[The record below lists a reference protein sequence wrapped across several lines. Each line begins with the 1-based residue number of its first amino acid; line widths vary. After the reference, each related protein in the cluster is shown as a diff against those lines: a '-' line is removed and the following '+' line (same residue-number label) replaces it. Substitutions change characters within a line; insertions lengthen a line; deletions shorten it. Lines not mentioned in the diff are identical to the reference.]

1 MSVFKLFLKNKKSR
15 TIVILIIYKYNIWR
29 GVELFLWW
37 KLTAAT
43 LSMDGAWIFQEH
55 GKHDALVLENMHGK
69 LGSNP
74 SMALVDEVAGSS
86 SMQTYLPCKPLR
98 NPGRR

>member
-1 MSVFKLFLKNKKSR
+1 MLGWRCSCKGR
-15 TIVILIIYKYNIWR
+15 R

-37 KLTAAT
+37 KLTPPT

-55 GKHDALVLENMHGK
+55 GKHDALMLENMHEK

-74 SMALVDEVAGSS
+74 TMALVDEVAGPS
-86 SMQTYLPCKPLR
+86 SMQTYLPCKSSRDP
-98 NPGRR
+98 

>member
-1 MSVFKLFLKNKKSR
+1 
-15 TIVILIIYKYNIWR
+15 
-29 GVELFLWW
+29 
-37 KLTAAT
+37 
-43 LSMDGAWIFQEH
+43 MDGAWIFQEH

-86 SMQTYLPCKPLR
+86 SMQTYLPCKSLR
-98 NPGRR
+98 NPERR